1 MFKSREVDP
10 LLECLVIFTKIHH
23 RPFSAASLTH
33 GLPLQEGE
41 STPTLFSKDP
51 EKALFPRAAKRAG
64 FSSKLVERPLR
75 EISGLVLPVILLL
88 KDKEA
93 CVLEEIDLENNRA
106 KIILPELPDAEEWID
121 LDKLEE
127 RYLGYSY
134 FIKKEHR
141 FKQHDKKV
149 LHADHKHWFWSSL
162 KYSQG
167 IYRDVI
173 IASFVINLFVLAAPL
188 FTMNV
193 YDRVVPNNAIET
205 MWVLAIGILVI
216 YVLDMILKLLRT
228 YLLET
233 AGKKSDIIISSL
245 LFEKVMNLKLSSR
258 PKSVG
263 SFANNLKEFES
274 IRNFFTSSTIS
285 TLIDL
290 PFALLFLVVAYSI
303 GGYIV
308 VVPLIVIAIIMLYSF
323 IVKEPLRK
331 SIESTYEASAHK
343 NGVLIESLMNI
354 ETIKVLGA
362 DGHSQW
368 NWEESTG
375 DIAHKGFKSKIFS
388 ASIQTVTAF
397 MVQLN
402 TVIVLIVGVYMI
414 EDMAL
419 TMGGLIASVIL
430 TSRIIAPMG
439 QLAALL
445 ANYEQTKTAYKS
457 LNEIMQLPEER
468 PKDKEFIH
476 REHLQGKIVF
486 KDVVFSYPEEEKQT
500 LKGVSFTINPGERV
514 GIIGKI
520 GSGKSTI
527 QKLILKLYE
536 PDSGTIL
543 VDDIDLSQIDP
554 AELRRQTSYVPQ
566 EIALFNTSL
575 RANIVYK
582 KPSVGHEALL
592 KAAHIGLVS
601 EFVNHHPLGFDMP
614 IGEQGAGLSGGQKQA
629 VGVARAFITQ
639 TPIVILDEPST
650 SMDSNSEALLL
661 QRLDEATKGKTT
673 LLVTHKSSMMRLV
686 DRLIIIDDGKVVM
699 DGPKDKV
706 LVALK
711 GGSHGK

>member
-1 MFKSREVDP
+1 MSKHTEVDP

-23 RPFSAASLTH
+23 RPFSAEALTH

-41 STPTLFSKDP
+41 STPTLSSNDPSKS
-51 EKALFPRAAKRAG
+51 LFTRAAKRAG
-64 FSSKLVERPLR
+64 FSSRLVERSLAD
-75 EISGLVLPVILLL
+75 ISALVLPVILLL
-88 KDKEA
+88 KDGDA
-93 CVLEEIDLENNRA
+93 CVLEEIDREKGRA
-106 KIILPELPDAEEWID
+106 KVILPELPDAEEWIS
-121 LDKLEE
+121 LEKLESL
-127 RYLGYSY
+127 YIGFSY
-134 FIKKEHR
+134 FVKKEHR

-149 LHADHKHWFWSSL
+149 LNTDHKHWFWSSI
-162 KYSQG
+162 KYSSS

-173 IASFVINLFVLAAPL
+173 VASFVINLFVLAAPL

-245 LFEKVMNLKLSSR
+245 LFEKVMNLKMSSR

-290 PFALLFLVVAYSI
+290 PFALLFLVVAYYI
-303 GGYIV
+303 GGMIV
-308 VVPLIVIAIIMLYSF
+308 VVPLAVITIIMLYSY

-343 NGVLIESLMNI
+343 NGVLIESLMNL

-445 ANYEQTKTAYKS
+445 ANYEQTKTAYTS
-457 LNEIMQLPEER
+457 LNEIMQLPVER
-468 PKDKEFIH
+468 PEDKEFIH
-476 REHLQGKIVF
+476 RENLQGKITF

-527 QKLILKLYE
+527 QKLLLKLYE
-536 PDSGTIL
+536 PDSGTVL
-543 VDDIDLSQIDP
+543 VDDIDLSQLDP

-566 EIALFNTSL
+566 EISLFSTSL

-582 KPSVGHEALL
+582 KPSVGNEALL
-592 KAAHIGLVS
+592 RAAHIGLVS
-601 EFVNHHPLGFDMP
+601 EFVNHHPHGFNMP
-614 IGEQGAGLSGGQKQA
+614 IGEQGTGLSGGQKQA
-629 VGVARAFITQ
+629 VGIARAFVTE
-639 TPIVILDEPST
+639 TPLVILDEPSNA
-650 SMDSNSEALLL
+650 MDSSSESLLL
-661 QRLDEATKGKTT
+661 KRLDEATKGKTT
-673 LLVTHKSSMMRLV
+673 ILVTHKSSMMALV

-699 DGPKDKV
+699 DGPKEKV
-706 LVALK
+706 LAALK
-711 GGSHGK
+711 GDNSGK

>member
-1 MFKSREVDP
+1 MSKYIEVDP

-23 RPFSAASLTH
+23 RPFSAEALTH

-41 STPTLFSKDP
+41 STPTLFSTDP
-51 EKALFPRAAKRAG
+51 SKSLFNRAAKRAG
-64 FSSKLVERPLR
+64 FSSKLVERSLTD
-75 EISGLVLPVILLL
+75 ISPLVLPVILLL
-88 KDKEA
+88 KDGDA
-93 CVLEEIDLENNRA
+93 CVLEELDRENGRA
-106 KIILPELPDAEEWID
+106 KIILPELPDAEEWVE
-121 LDKLEE
+121 LEKLES
-127 RYLGYSY
+127 RYIGFSY
-134 FIKKEHR
+134 FVKKEHR

-149 LHADHKHWFWSSL
+149 LNTDHKHWFWSSI
-162 KYSQG
+162 KYSSP

-173 IASFVINLFVLAAPL
+173 VASFVINLFVLAAPL

-193 YDRVVPNNAIET
+193 YDRVVPNNATET

-233 AGKKSDIIISSL
+233 AGKKSDIIISSI
-245 LFEKVMNLKLSSR
+245 LFEKVMNLKMAAR

-274 IRNFFTSSTIS
+274 IRNFFTSSTVS

-290 PFALLFLVVAYSI
+290 PFALLFLVVAYYI
-303 GGYIV
+303 GGMIII
-308 VVPLIVIAIIMLYSF
+308 VPLVVIAIIMLYSY

-343 NGVLIESLMNI
+343 NGVLIESLMNL

-362 DGHSQW
+362 DGHAQW

-402 TVIVLIVGVYMI
+402 TVVVLIVGVYMI
-414 EDMAL
+414 EDMTL

-445 ANYEQTKTAYKS
+445 ANYEQTKTAYTS
-457 LNEIMQLPEER
+457 LNEIMELPVER
-468 PKDKEFIH
+468 PEDKEFIH
-476 REHLQGKIVF
+476 REDIQGKITF
-486 KDVVFSYPEEEKQT
+486 KDVVFTYPEDEKQT

-527 QKLILKLYE
+527 QKLLLKLYE
-536 PDSGTIL
+536 PDSGTVLI
-543 VDDIDLSQIDP
+543 DDIDLSQLDP

-566 EIALFNTSL
+566 EISLFNTSL

-582 KPSVGHEALL
+582 KPSVDNEALL
-592 KAAHIGLVS
+592 KAAHVGLVS
-601 EFVNHHPLGFDMP
+601 EFVNHHPQGYDMS

-629 VGVARAFITQ
+629 VGIARAFITE
-639 TPIVILDEPST
+639 TPMVILDEPSNA
-650 SMDSNSEALLL
+650 MDSSSEALLL
-661 QRLDEATKGKTT
+661 KRLDAATKGKTT
-673 LLVTHKSSMMRLV
+673 ILVTHKSSMMALV

-699 DGPKDKV
+699 DGAKEKV
-706 LVALK
+706 LAALK
-711 GGSHGK
+711 GGSNG

>member
-1 MFKSREVDP
+1 MSQENAVDP
-10 LLECLVIFTKIHH
+10 LLTCLLIFTKIYH
-23 RPFSAASLTH
+23 RPFTIASLTH

-41 STPTLFSKDP
+41 STPSLRADDTLFV
-51 EKALFPRAAKRAG
+51 RAAKRAG
-64 FSSKLVERPLR
+64 LSAKLVERDLK
-75 EISGLVLPVILLL
+75 EISTLVLPVILLL
-88 KDKEA
+88 KEGGA
-93 CVLEEIDLENNRA
+93 CVLEAVDLEAGSA
-106 KIILPELPDAEEWID
+106 KVILPELPDAEEWVS
-121 LDKLEE
+121 LETLEE
-127 RYLGYSY
+127 QYLGFAY
-134 FIKKEHR
+134 FIKKAHR

-149 LHADHKHWFWSSL
+149 LQTDHKHWFWSSI
-162 KYSQG
+162 KYSMP

-173 IASFVINLFVLAAPL
+173 VASFVINLFVLAAPL

-216 YVLDMILKLLRT
+216 YVLDMVLKLLRT
-228 YLLET
+228 QMLET

-245 LFEKVMNLKLSSR
+245 LFEKVMNLKMAAR

-274 IRNFFTSSTIS
+274 IRNFLTSSTIS

-290 PFALLFLVVAYSI
+290 PFALLFLAVAYMI
-303 GGYIV
+303 GGQIII
-308 VVPLIVIAIIMLYSF
+308 VPLIVIAIIMLYSY
-323 IVKEPLRK
+323 IVKEPLRQ

-343 NGVLIESLMNI
+343 NGVLIESLMNL

-362 DGHSQW
+362 DGHAQW

-414 EDMAL
+414 EDMQL

-445 ANYEQTKTAYKS
+445 ANYEQIKTAYTS
-457 LNEIMQLPEER
+457 LNEIMALPVERPEE
-468 PKDKEFIH
+468 KEFIH
-476 REHLQGKIVF
+476 REHLEGKIVF

-500 LKGVSFTINPGERV
+500 LKGVSFTIEPGEHV

-527 QKLILKLYE
+527 QKLLLKLYE
-536 PDSGTIL
+536 PDSGTVLI
-543 VDDIDLSQIDP
+543 DDIDLSQLDP
-554 AELRRQTSYVPQ
+554 AELRRQVSYVPQ

-582 KPSVGHEALL
+582 KPSADNEALL
-592 KAAHIGLVS
+592 RAARIGLVS
-601 EFVNHHPLGFDMP
+601 EFVNHHPHGFNMA

-629 VGVARAFITQ
+629 VGVARAFITE
-639 TPIVILDEPST
+639 TPLVILDEPST
-650 SMDSNSEALLL
+650 SMDSSSEKLLL
-661 QRLDEATKGKTT
+661 ERLKEATKGKTT
-673 LLVTHKSSMMRLV
+673 ILVTHKSSMMALV
-686 DRLIIIDDGKVVM
+686 ERLIIIEDGKVIM
-699 DGPKDKV
+699 DGAKEKV
-706 LVALK
+706 LTALQ
-711 GGSHGK
+711 GGKRG

>member
-1 MFKSREVDP
+1 MSKLTEVDP

-23 RPFSAASLTH
+23 RPFSAEALTH

-41 STPTLFSKDP
+41 STPTLSSEDPSKS
-51 EKALFPRAAKRAG
+51 LFTRAAKRAG
-64 FSSKLVERPLR
+64 FSSKLVERSLS
-75 EISGLVLPVILLL
+75 EISSLVLPVILLL
-88 KDKEA
+88 KEGDA
-93 CVLEEIDLENNRA
+93 CVLEEIDRKNGRA
-106 KIILPELPDAEEWID
+106 KVILPELPEAEEWIA
-121 LDKLEE
+121 LDKLESLYIGFS
-127 RYLGYSY
+127 YL
-134 FIKKEHR
+134 IKKEHR

-149 LHADHKHWFWSSL
+149 LNTDHKHWFWSSI
-162 KYSQG
+162 KFSRS

-173 IASFVINLFVLAAPL
+173 VASFVINLFVLAAPL

-216 YVLDMILKLLRT
+216 YVLDMVLKLLRT

-233 AGKKSDIIISSL
+233 AGKKSDIIISSI
-245 LFEKVMNLKLSSR
+245 LFEKVMNLKMSVR

-290 PFALLFLVVAYSI
+290 PFALLFLVVAYYI
-303 GGYIV
+303 GGMII
-308 VVPLIVIAIIMLYSF
+308 VVPLGVIAIIMFYSYL
-323 IVKEPLRK
+323 VKEPLRK

-343 NGVLIESLMNI
+343 NGVLIESLINL

-402 TVIVLIVGVYMI
+402 TVIVLILGVYMI
-414 EDMAL
+414 EDKLL

-430 TSRIIAPMG
+430 TSRIISPMG

-445 ANYEQTKTAYKS
+445 ANYEQTKTAYTS
-457 LNEIMQLPEER
+457 LDAIMQLPVER
-468 PKDKEFIH
+468 PEDKEFIH
-476 REHLQGKIVF
+476 RDNLQGKISF

-527 QKLILKLYE
+527 QKLLLKLYE
-536 PDSGTIL
+536 PDSGTVL
-543 VDDIDLSQIDP
+543 VDDIDLSQLDP

-582 KPSVGHEALL
+582 KPSVSNEALL

-601 EFVNHHPLGFDMP
+601 EFVNHHPHGFNMS

-629 VGVARAFITQ
+629 VGIARAFVTES
-639 TPIVILDEPST
+639 PIVILDEPSNA
-650 SMDSNSEALLL
+650 MDSSSEALLL
-661 QRLDEATKGKTT
+661 QRLDAATKGKTT
-673 LLVTHKSSMMRLV
+673 ILVTHKSSMMALV
-686 DRLIIIDDGKVVM
+686 ERLIIIDDGKVVM
-699 DGPKDKV
+699 DGPKERV
-706 LVALK
+706 LAALK
-711 GGSHGK
+711 GGQNG

>member
-1 MFKSREVDP
+1 MLKHTEVDP

-23 RPFSAASLTH
+23 RPFSAEALTH

-41 STPTLFSKDP
+41 STPTLSSADP
-51 EKALFPRAAKRAG
+51 EKSLFTRAAKRAG
-64 FSSKLVERPLR
+64 FSSKLVERSLS
-75 EISGLVLPVILLL
+75 EISSLVLPVILLL
-88 KDKEA
+88 KEGDA
-93 CVLEEIDLENNRA
+93 CVLEEIDRENGLA
-106 KIILPELPDAEEWID
+106 KVILPELPEAEEWIA
-121 LDKLEE
+121 LDKLESLYIGFS
-127 RYLGYSY
+127 YL
-134 FIKKEHR
+134 IKKEHR

-149 LHADHKHWFWSSL
+149 LNTDHKHWFWSSI
-162 KYSQG
+162 KYSRS

-173 IASFVINLFVLAAPL
+173 VASFVINLFVLAAPL

-216 YVLDMILKLLRT
+216 YVLDMVLKLLRT
-228 YLLET
+228 FLLET
-233 AGKKSDIIISSL
+233 AGKKSDIIISSI
-245 LFEKVMNLKLSSR
+245 LFEKVMNLKMSAR

-274 IRNFFTSSTIS
+274 IRNFFTSSTMS

-290 PFALLFLVVAYSI
+290 PFALLFLVVAYYI
-303 GGYIV
+303 GGMII
-308 VVPLIVIAIIMLYSF
+308 VVPLGVIAVIMFYSYL
-323 IVKEPLRK
+323 VKEPLRK

-343 NGVLIESLMNI
+343 NGVLIESLMNL

-402 TVIVLIVGVYMI
+402 TVIVLVLGVYMI
-414 EDMAL
+414 EDKLL

-430 TSRIIAPMG
+430 TSRIISPMG

-445 ANYEQTKTAYKS
+445 ANFEQTKTAYNS
-457 LNEIMQLPEER
+457 LEAIMQLPVER
-468 PKDKEFIH
+468 PEEKEFIN
-476 REHLQGKIVF
+476 RDSLQGKIVF

-527 QKLILKLYE
+527 QKLLLKLYE
-536 PDSGTIL
+536 PDSGTVL
-543 VDDIDLSQIDP
+543 VDDIDLSQLDP

-566 EIALFNTSL
+566 EVALFNTSL

-582 KPSVGHEALL
+582 KPSVSNEALL
-592 KAAHIGLVS
+592 RAAHIGLVS
-601 EFVNHHPLGFDMP
+601 EFVNHHPHGFNMS
-614 IGEQGAGLSGGQKQA
+614 IGEQGTGLSGGQKQA
-629 VGVARAFITQ
+629 VGIARAFVTES
-639 TPIVILDEPST
+639 PIVILDEPSNA
-650 SMDSNSEALLL
+650 MDSSSESLLL
-661 QRLDEATKGKTT
+661 QRLDAATKGKTT
-673 LLVTHKSSMMRLV
+673 ILVTHKSSMMALV

-699 DGPKDKV
+699 DGPKEKV
-706 LVALK
+706 LAALK
-711 GGSHGK
+711 GGQNG

>member
-1 MFKSREVDP
+1 MEKQIKIDP
-10 LLECLVIFTKIHH
+10 LLTCLVIFTKIHH
-23 RPFSAASLTH
+23 RPFSAEALTQ
-33 GLPLQEGE
+33 GLPLEEGE
-41 STPTLFSKDP
+41 STPTLFSTDP
-51 EKALFPRAAKRAG
+51 NKALFSRAAKRAG
-64 FSSKLVERPLR
+64 FSAKLVARSLED
-75 EISGLVLPVILLL
+75 ISTLVLPVILLL
-88 KDKEA
+88 KDGEA
-93 CVLEEIDLENNRA
+93 CVLEEMNVEAQEA
-106 KIILPELPDAEEWID
+106 KVILPELPDAEEWVS
-121 LDKLEE
+121 LEKLQKQ
-127 RYLGYSY
+127 YLGFSY

-149 LHADHKHWFWSSL
+149 LQTEHKHWFWSSIA
-162 KYSQG
+162 YSRS
-167 IYRDVI
+167 IYRDVVV
-173 IASFVINLFVLAAPL
+173 ASFVINLFVLAAPL

-228 YLLET
+228 QMLET

-245 LFEKVMNLKLSSR
+245 LFEKVMNLKMAVR

-290 PFALLFLVVAYSI
+290 PFALLFLAVAYMI
-303 GGYIV
+303 GGVIIA
-308 VVPLIVIAIIMLYSF
+308 VPLAVIAVIMLYSL

-343 NGVLIESLMNI
+343 NGVLIESLMNL

-362 DGHSQW
+362 DGHAQW

-375 DIAHKGFKSKIFS
+375 DIAQKGFKSKIFS

-402 TVIVLIVGVYMI
+402 TVVVLIVGVYMI

-457 LNEIMQLPEER
+457 LNEIMALPVER
-468 PKDKEFIH
+468 PVGKEFIH

-527 QKLILKLYE
+527 QKLLLKLYD
-536 PDSGTIL
+536 PDSGTVLI
-543 VDDIDLSQIDP
+543 DDIDLSQLDP
-554 AELRRQTSYVPQ
+554 AELRRQISYVPQ

-582 KPSVGHEALL
+582 KPSVDNEALL

-601 EFVNHHPLGFDMP
+601 EFVNHHPHGFNMH
-614 IGEQGAGLSGGQKQA
+614 IGEQGTGLSGGQKQA
-629 VGVARAFITQ
+629 VGVARAFVTE
-639 TPIVILDEPST
+639 TPMVILDEPST
-650 SMDSNSEALLL
+650 SMDSSSEKLLL
-661 QRLDEATKGKTT
+661 QRLDAATKGKTT
-673 LLVTHKSSMMRLV
+673 ILVTHKSSMMALV
-686 DRLIIIDDGKVVM
+686 DRLIIIDDGKVIM
-699 DGPKDKV
+699 DGPKEKV
-706 LVALK
+706 LTALQ
-711 GGSHGK
+711 GGENGK

>member
-1 MFKSREVDP
+1 MSEKLIDP
-10 LLECLVIFTKIHH
+10 LLSCLVIFTKIHH
-23 RPFSAASLTH
+23 RPMSAETLTH

-41 STPTLFSKDP
+41 TTPTLTTQDP
-51 EKALFPRAAKRAG
+51 TKSLFTRAAKRAG
-64 FSSKLVERPLR
+64 FSAKLIKRPLVD
-75 EISGLVLPVILLL
+75 ISPLVLPAILLL
-88 KDKEA
+88 ADGES
-93 CVLEEIDLENNRA
+93 CVLEAIDKEKNEA
-106 KIILPELPDAEEWID
+106 KIITPDMPDGESWVD
-121 LDKLEE
+121 LEILTE
-127 RYLGYSY
+127 RYLGFTYLV
-134 FIKKEHR
+134 KKEHR

-149 LHADHKHWFWSSL
+149 LHTEHKHWFWSSVA
-162 KYSQG
+162 YSKS

-173 IASFVINLFVLAAPL
+173 VASFVINLFVLAAPL

-193 YDRVVPNNAIET
+193 YDRVVPNSATET
-205 MWVLAIGILVI
+205 MWVLAIGILVV
-216 YVLDMILKLLRT
+216 YVLDMVLKLLRT
-228 YLLET
+228 HLLET

-290 PFALLFLVVAYSI
+290 PFAILFLMVAYMI
-303 GGYIV
+303 GGMIIA
-308 VVPLIVIAIIMLYSF
+308 VPLGVIAVIMLYSF

-343 NGVLIESLMNI
+343 NGVLIESLMNL

-362 DGHSQW
+362 DGHAQW
-368 NWEESTG
+368 SWEESTG

-414 EDMAL
+414 EDMTL

-445 ANYEQTKTAYKS
+445 ANYEQTKTAYTS

-468 PKDKEFIH
+468 PSDKDFIH
-476 REHLQGKIVF
+476 KEHIEGKVVF

-514 GIIGKI
+514 GIVGKI

-527 QKLILKLYE
+527 QKLLLKLYE
-536 PDSGTIL
+536 PESGTIM
-543 VDDIDLSQIDP
+543 VDDIDLAQLDP
-554 AELRRQTSYVPQ
+554 SELRRQTAYVPQ
-566 EIALFNTSL
+566 EVSLFNTSL

-582 KPSVGHEALL
+582 KPSASNEALL
-592 KAAHIGLVS
+592 HAAHIGLVS
-601 EFVNHHPLGFDMP
+601 EFVNHHPHGFNMH
-614 IGEQGAGLSGGQKQA
+614 IGEQGSGLSGGQKQA
-629 VGVARAFITQ
+629 VGIARAFIE
-639 TPIVILDEPST
+639 PAPLIVLDEPST
-650 SMDSNSEALLL
+650 SMDSSSERLLL
-661 QRLDEATKGKTT
+661 ERLDKATKGKTT
-673 LLVTHKSSMMRLV
+673 ILITHKASMMALV
-686 DRLIIIDDGKVVM
+686 ERLIIIDDGKVVM
-699 DGPKDKV
+699 DGPKEKV
-706 LVALK
+706 LSALK
-711 GGSHGK
+711 GEKNV

>member
-1 MFKSREVDP
+1 MSEHTHIDP
-10 LLECLVIFTKIHH
+10 LLACLVIFTKIHH
-23 RPFSAASLTH
+23 RPMSAETLTH

-41 STPTLFSKDP
+41 TTPTLTTQDPSKS
-51 EKALFPRAAKRAG
+51 LFTRVAKRAG
-64 FSSKLVERPLR
+64 FSARVIKRPLD
-75 EISGLVLPVILLL
+75 EISPLVLPAILLL
-88 KDKEA
+88 KDGEA
-93 CVLEEIDLENNRA
+93 CVLESIDDKSQKAKVITPDLPEGESWIDLETLN
-106 KIILPELPDAEEWID
+106 
-121 LDKLEE
+121 E
-127 RYLGYSY
+127 RYLGFTYL
-134 FIKKEHR
+134 IKKEHR

-149 LHADHKHWFWSSL
+149 LHTEHKHWFWSSIA
-162 KYSQG
+162 YSKP

-173 IASFVINLFVLAAPL
+173 VASFVINLFVLAAPL

-290 PFALLFLVVAYSI
+290 PFAIIFLIVAYMI
-303 GGYIV
+303 GGMIIAVPLGVIV
-308 VVPLIVIAIIMLYSF
+308 VILLYSF
-323 IVKEPLRK
+323 FVKEPLRK

-343 NGVLIESLMNI
+343 NGVLIESLMNL

-362 DGHSQW
+362 DGHAQW

-414 EDMAL
+414 SDMSL

-445 ANYEQTKTAYKS
+445 ANYEQTKTAYTS

-468 PKDKEFIH
+468 PSDKDFIH
-476 REHLQGKIVF
+476 KEHLEGKIVF
-486 KDVVFSYPEEEKQT
+486 KDVVFSYPDEEKQT
-500 LKGVSFTINPGERV
+500 LKGVSFSINPGERV
-514 GIIGKI
+514 GIVGKI

-527 QKLILKLYE
+527 QKLLLKLYE
-536 PDSGTIL
+536 PESGTIM
-543 VDDIDLSQIDP
+543 VDDIDLAQIDP
-554 AELRRQTSYVPQ
+554 SELRRQTAYVPQ
-566 EIALFNTSL
+566 EVSLFNTSL

-582 KPSVGHEALL
+582 KPSASNEALL

-601 EFVNHHPLGFDMP
+601 EFVNHHPHGFNMH
-614 IGEQGAGLSGGQKQA
+614 IGEQGSGLSGGQKQA
-629 VGVARAFITQ
+629 VGVARAFIEP
-639 TPIVILDEPST
+639 TPLVVLDEPST
-650 SMDSNSEALLL
+650 SMDAGSEALLIERL
-661 QRLDEATKGKTT
+661 QEATKGKTT
-673 LLVTHKSSMMRLV
+673 ILITHKASMMALV
-686 DRLIIIDDGKVVM
+686 ERLIIIDDGKVVM
-699 DGPKDKV
+699 DGPKEKV
-706 LVALK
+706 LFALNGDK
-711 GGSHGK
+711 NV

>member
-1 MFKSREVDP
+1 MSKLTEVDP

-23 RPFSAASLTH
+23 RPFSAEALTH

-41 STPTLFSKDP
+41 STPTLTSADP
-51 EKALFPRAAKRAG
+51 YKSLFTRAAKRAG
-64 FSSKLVERPLR
+64 FSSKLVERSLS
-75 EISGLVLPVILLL
+75 EISSLVLPVILLL
-88 KDKEA
+88 KEGDA
-93 CVLEEIDLENNRA
+93 CVLEEIDRKNGRA
-106 KIILPELPDAEEWID
+106 KVILPDLPEAEEWIA
-121 LDKLEE
+121 LDKLESLYIGFS
-127 RYLGYSY
+127 YL
-134 FIKKEHR
+134 IKKEHR

-149 LHADHKHWFWSSL
+149 LNTDHKHWFWSSI
-162 KYSQG
+162 KYSRS

-173 IASFVINLFVLAAPL
+173 VASFVINLFVLAAPL

-216 YVLDMILKLLRT
+216 YVLDMVLKLLRT
-228 YLLET
+228 FLLET
-233 AGKKSDIIISSL
+233 AGKKSDIIISSI
-245 LFEKVMNLKLSSR
+245 LFEKVLNLKMSVR

-274 IRNFFTSSTIS
+274 IRSFFTSSTIS

-290 PFALLFLVVAYSI
+290 PFALLFLGVAYYI
-303 GGYIV
+303 GGMII
-308 VVPLIVIAIIMLYSF
+308 VVPLGVIAIIMLYSYL
-323 IVKEPLRK
+323 VKEPLRK

-343 NGVLIESLMNI
+343 NGVLIESLINL

-402 TVIVLIVGVYMI
+402 TVIVLILGVYMI
-414 EDMAL
+414 EDKLL

-430 TSRIIAPMG
+430 TSRIISPMG

-445 ANYEQTKTAYKS
+445 ANYEQTKTAYNS
-457 LNEIMQLPEER
+457 LDAIMQLPVER
-468 PKDKEFIH
+468 PEDKEFIH
-476 REHLQGKIVF
+476 RDSLQGKISF

-527 QKLILKLYE
+527 QKLLLKLYE
-536 PDSGTIL
+536 PDSGTVL
-543 VDDIDLSQIDP
+543 VDDIDLSQLDP

-566 EIALFNTSL
+566 EVALFNTSL

-582 KPSVGHEALL
+582 KPSVSNEALL

-601 EFVNHHPLGFDMP
+601 EFVNHHPHGFNMS

-629 VGVARAFITQ
+629 VGIARAFVTES
-639 TPIVILDEPST
+639 PIVILDEPSNA
-650 SMDSNSEALLL
+650 MDSSSEALLL
-661 QRLDEATKGKTT
+661 QRLDAATKGKTT
-673 LLVTHKSSMMRLV
+673 ILVTHKSSMMALV
-686 DRLIIIDDGKVVM
+686 ERLIIIDDGKVVM
-699 DGPKDKV
+699 DGPKEKV
-706 LVALK
+706 LTALK
-711 GGSHGK
+711 GGQNG